1 MHLYY
6 FHIRTIS
13 KLEAQLKQVEHEN
26 ALKLRHVPESRV
38 RTSCAT

>member
-1 MHLYY
+1 MHLHC

-26 ALKLRHVPESRV
+26 TLKLRHITESRL
-38 RTSCAT
+38 RTSCAK